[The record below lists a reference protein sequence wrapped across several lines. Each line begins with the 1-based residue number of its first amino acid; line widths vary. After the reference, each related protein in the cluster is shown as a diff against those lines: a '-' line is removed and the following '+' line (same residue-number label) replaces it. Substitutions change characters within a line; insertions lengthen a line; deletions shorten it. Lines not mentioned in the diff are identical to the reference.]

1 MKFLV
6 IHNDYGVRSGEE
18 VTVDIHCKLLADRGH
33 SVVPFRRSSAELE
46 GLRLGRMRAFAS
58 GVYNPIA
65 RRRIRE
71 LVRHERPDVA
81 FVQNLYPLISP
92 SILPVLRQEGV
103 PVVMRV
109 ANFRLVCPNG
119 LLLSRGEICS
129 RCVGGREYW
138 YILHNCEESL
148 PKSIKYALRNAVAR
162 RRRWYLDNV
171 SIYISATRFVRGQL
185 ISGGGLEAARIYIVS
200 NPVPMP
206 VDATVK
212 YGGGKYVGY
221 FGRISREKGIPQML
235 DAARKCPDIP
245 FRLVG
250 SVHPGYRV
258 PDEIPPNVQL
268 SGPLYGDALA
278 DFIQGSRVVVSPST
292 CYETFGMSVAEAMLR
307 ARPVVVPNHGV
318 FPELI
323 QDGASGLLH
332 APADADSL
340 ARAIRRVWDDPVF
353 AAGLG
358 KAARERAVN
367 DYDPEAYY
375 ARFMAACDA
384 VMASQALATVRRS
397 GVPSS

>member
-18 VTVDIHCKLLADRGH
+18 VTVDTHCKLLVDRGH
-33 SVVPFRRSSAELE
+33 RLVFFRRSSAEIPRQ
-46 GLRLGRMRAFAS
+46 RLGTVRAFGS
-58 GVYNPIA
+58 GIFNPIA

-71 LVRHERPDVA
+71 VVRQERPAIA

-129 RCVGGREYW
+129 RCVGGKEYW
-138 YILHNCEESL
+138 CILRNCEESL
-148 PKSIKYALRNAVAR
+148 PKSIGYALRNAVAR

-171 SIYISATRFVRGQL
+171 SIYISATRFVKKQITEGCVD
-185 ISGGGLEAARIYIVS
+185 GARVHIVS
-200 NPVPMP
+200 NPVLPP
-206 VDATVK
+206 SEGAIN
-212 YGGGKYVGY
+212 YGGGVYVGY
-221 FGRISREKGIPQML
+221 FGRISREKGIPQLL

-250 SVHPGYRV
+250 SVHSGYRV

-268 SGPLYGDALA
+268 GGPLYGDALA

-384 VMASQALATVRRS
+384 AMASQALATVRRS